1 MSNGQFGA
9 SAAVGR
15 DATQSRA
22 SGTAP
27 EAFAAGLRASTIRQ
41 HLEAGELIE
50 ASEKLADWLVR
61 SPDDVD
67 AIALQAQLLRLCG
80 RYQDA
85 KQWLDRA
92 LTAVPTHAQACVEAA
107 RLAVQTGASDDALD
121 WFERADRAM
130 PDATDWLGEWA
141 GLAHAMQ
148 RTELAAAV
156 AARWCERAPDSAQA
170 WFALGLAHQEVGALD
185 AALAAYERARSLDAN
200 VPMLLNN
207 LSALHYTRGEYDAA
221 LNVGRQALRAE
232 PNHHLAWTNLANI
245 WLKLF
250 EPAKAL
256 IAARRAAALAPDFG
270 LAQLALSNAA
280 RESQSWSEAFDAIV
294 HAAKVSGAEP
304 KIQFSVAML
313 QLMQGDFA
321 NGWINFEARW
331 SGSPELAN
339 KKPFCPSQRWRGEAL
354 AGKTLLIWGEQGH
367 GDAIQFIR
375 FLPLIAE
382 RVRDAG
388 GHVICCCFR
397 PLYELFK
404 RSLAGSNVEVLP
416 SDLER
421 LPPFDYQIPLA
432 SLPLA
437 LGVTLESL
445 PAPATYLVPDTA
457 RVEWWR
463 NRIGGSAR
471 LKAGLVWTGSRD
483 HQRNP
488 VRAVPPERYAEAF
501 SDVPGVDWYSLQP
514 GAAEDVERMA
524 RAGLSVIDRTSEL
537 ASFDDTA
544 ALIANLDVVVT
555 VCTSV
560 AHLAAALGRPTW
572 LLLDVNPHWVWM
584 TGRRD
589 SPWYPTVRLY
599 RQRSYRDWTAP
610 LAELRADL
618 EQAARQASAQS
629 RRSSCVLNPR

>member
-1 MSNGQFGA
+1 MSDLPFGSRFA
-9 SAAVGR
+9 ER
-15 DATQSRA
+15 NDAMQSRRRRVV
-22 SGTAP
+22 P
-27 EAFAAGLRASTIRQ
+27 EALDPGLRASKVRQ
-41 HLEAGELIE
+41 QLEAGELIE
-50 ASEKLADWLVR
+50 ASEMLADWLVR

-67 AIALQAQLLRLCG
+67 ALALQAQLLRLCG

-92 LTAVPTHAQACVEAA
+92 LAAVPTHARACVEAA

-130 PDATDWLGEWA
+130 PDATDWLAEWA

-148 RTELAAAV
+148 RTERAAAV
-156 AARWCERAPDSAQA
+156 AARWCERAPESAQA
-170 WFALGLAHQEVGALD
+170 WFALGLAHQEAGTLD

-221 LNVGRQALRAE
+221 LNIGRQALRAE
-232 PNHHLAWTNLANI
+232 PNHYLAWTNLANI
-245 WLKLF
+245 WLKLL
-250 EPAKAL
+250 EPTKAL

-280 RESQSWSEAFDAIV
+280 RESQSWSEAFNAIV

-339 KKPFCPSQRWRGEAL
+339 KEPFCPSQRWRGETL
-354 AGKTLLIWGEQGH
+354 TGKTLLIWGEQGY

-375 FLPLIAE
+375 FLPSIAE

-388 GHVICCCFR
+388 GNVVCCCFR

-404 RSLAGSNVEVLP
+404 RSLAGHGVDVLP

-437 LGVTLESL
+437 LGVALESL
-445 PAPATYLVPDTA
+445 AAPASYLVPDVA
-457 RVEWWR
+457 RVERWR
-463 NRIGGSAR
+463 QAIGGGSR
-471 LKAGLVWTGSRD
+471 LKVGLVWTGSRN

-488 VRAVPPERYAEAF
+488 VRAVPPECYAEAF
-501 SDVPGVDWYSLQP
+501 LGISGVDWYSLQP
-514 GAAEDVERMA
+514 GAAEDIERMA

-555 VCTSV
+555 VCTSI

-584 TGRRD
+584 TERRD
-589 SPWYPTVRLY
+589 SPWYPSVRLY
-599 RQRSYRDWTAP
+599 RQRDYRDWTGP
-610 LAELRADL
+610 LAELRLHL
-618 EQAARQASAQS
+618 ERAVGQAMA
-629 RRSSCVLNPR
+629 